1 VGGGGVQEA
10 TRERRQ
16 AQRRVL
22 DLDAH
27 RAGLQL
33 GVGHLRR
40 AAARC
45 SRAHADPRC
54 TSVIPGG

>member
-1 VGGGGVQEA
+1 MQEA

-33 GVGHLRR
+33 GVGHLQR
-40 AAARC
+40 AVARC
-45 SRAHADPRC
+45 SRAYADPRC